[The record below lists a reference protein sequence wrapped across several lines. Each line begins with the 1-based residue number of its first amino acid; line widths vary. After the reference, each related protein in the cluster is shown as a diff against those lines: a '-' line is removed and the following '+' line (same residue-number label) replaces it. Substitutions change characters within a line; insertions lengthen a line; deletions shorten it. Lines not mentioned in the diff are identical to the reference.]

1 MLDADHYREQ
11 AVQMRRFAE
20 EAPSESMRAQ
30 FLNLAAEYD
39 KLAQRAEARQPPR
52 R

>member
-11 AVQMRRFAE
+11 AAQMRKFAA
-20 EAPSESMRAQ
+20 EALNESMRAQ

-39 KLAQRAEARQPPR
+39 KLVKRAQARKPSGA
-52 R
+52 